1 MAWLHHIKDAVSQL
15 KYSPFDIGNGTGKGK
30 EKAPAI
36 PTYPVTLLW
45 YPRME
50 KYRLYPGGSAQ
61 TGLGLPHGAAIT
73 GFGRC
78 LGGSGDRYRR
88 RHGCRCS

>member
-15 KYSPFDIGNGTGKGK
+15 KYSPFDVDNGTGKGK
-30 EKAPAI
+30 ENAPAI

-50 KYRLYPGGSAQ
+50 KYRLYPGGAPKRAWDYPSAPQ
-61 TGLGLPHGAAIT
+61 
-73 GFGRC
+73 
-78 LGGSGDRYRR
+78 
-88 RHGCRCS
+88 